1 MVTLPR
7 TLPRTPG
14 RVRPALL
21 APAVVA
27 IVLGILGMHGID
39 AHGVTMHGAVAH
51 AEAAPSTA
59 TSMGMPVHDPDSV
72 EGGGAHSTPHPET
85 SAAGHNSGDAGGMG
99 GMGMLCVAMLAGAA
113 AALLAFLVRRGSRPK
128 VWAVLKP
135 ARRGWHP
142 APPHVWRIGTG
153 PPSVWR
159 FSVIRC

>member
-1 MVTLPR
+1 MVTLSR
-7 TLPRTPG
+7 TLPRMLG

-51 AEAAPSTA
+51 AEAA
-59 TSMGMPVHDPDSV
+59 TSMVMPVHDPDPV
-72 EGGGAHSTPHPET
+72 EGGEAHSTPHPET

-142 APPHVWRIGTG
+142 APPHMWRIGTG

>member
-1 MVTLPR
+1 MVTLSR

-14 RVRPALL
+14 RVRTALL

-51 AEAAPSTA
+51 AEAA
-59 TSMGMPVHDPDSV
+59 TSMVMPVHDPDSV
-72 EGGGAHSTPHPET
+72 EGGEAHSTPHLET

-113 AALLAFLVRRGSRPK
+113 AALLAVLVRRGSRPK